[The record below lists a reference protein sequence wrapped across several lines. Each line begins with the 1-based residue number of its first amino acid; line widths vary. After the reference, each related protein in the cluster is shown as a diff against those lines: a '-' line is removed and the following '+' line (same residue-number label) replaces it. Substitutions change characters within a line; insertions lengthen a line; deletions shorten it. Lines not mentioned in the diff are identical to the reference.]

1 MWEGRDNR
9 TFHLASVTICRS
21 DERTTKMVKM
31 RDAPFCTPP
40 DDAKIN
46 GDATTTKDQEQMQFL
61 SFQRRR
67 KRTKILRKQ
76 EMYPR
81 GLIPT
86 KAVAPREIFPRR
98 LFFSVRRTR
107 GGHKSKIFLFGILS
121 LRDLLP
127 F

>member
-61 SFQRRR
+61 SLFGGGAKGQKFSGSR
-67 KRTKILRKQ
+67 KRIPGA
-76 EMYPR
+76 YPYKGGR
-81 GLIPT
+81 PEKDFSSPI
-86 KAVAPREIFPRR
+86 IFFCSPYEGRA
-98 LFFSVRRTR
+98 
-107 GGHKSKIFLFGILS
+107 
-121 LRDLLP
+121 
-127 F
+127 